1 MTATDPTP
9 VRPGQG
15 DPSALHGL
23 AGLSGLELIRAI
35 QEGKAPPPNI
45 ALLLGM
51 NMSEA
56 DEGRVVFS
64 LEAKPEFANPLG
76 TVHGGIHATL
86 LDSAMGCAVHTTLP
100 AGVGYTTLELK
111 VNYVKAISLDA
122 GTLTCVGQVIHV
134 GGRVA
139 TAEGR
144 VTDSAGR
151 LLAHATTTCLIF
163 R

>member
-1 MTATDPTP
+1 MTSI
-9 VRPGQG
+9 RPGQT

-35 QEGKAPPPNI
+35 SDGTAPPPNI
-45 ALLLGM
+45 AQLLGM
-51 NMSEA
+51 DLIEA
-56 DEGRVVFS
+56 EEGRVVFT
-64 LEAKPEFANPLG
+64 LDTRPEFANPLG

-111 VNYVKAISLDA
+111 VNYIKAITLDA
-122 GTLTCVGQVIHV
+122 GTLTCVGEVIHV

-144 VTDSAGR
+144 VTDSAGK
-151 LLAHATTTCLIF
+151 LLAHATTTCMIF